1 MSSASAAPAPVS
13 VGNCE
18 DSIVMSTLQTINELR
33 LEEHFIDIEIEVCE
47 VLMHFSILFNAGL
60 TREEIRGTQSC
71 ARSQLPQ
78 LEESSH

>member
-1 MSSASAAPAPVS
+1 MSSAPAALVS

-18 DSIVMSTLQTINELR
+18 DSTAMSTLQTINDLR

-47 VLMHFSILFNAGL
+47 ALMHLSVLFNTGL

-78 LEESSH
+78 LEETSH